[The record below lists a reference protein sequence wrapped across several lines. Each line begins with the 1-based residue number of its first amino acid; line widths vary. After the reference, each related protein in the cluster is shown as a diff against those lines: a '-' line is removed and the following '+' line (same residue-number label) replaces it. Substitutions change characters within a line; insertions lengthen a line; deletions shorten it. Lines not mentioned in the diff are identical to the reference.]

1 MRVGILTREYPPEVY
16 GGAGVHVEYLTRELA
31 RHVDVRVHCF
41 GEPRNS
47 PLVAAAYQPW
57 EALQGGR
64 PEDAALAAMSVD
76 LAMARGLEGVDL
88 VHAHTWYANLA
99 GHLAKLVWDVP
110 HVCTSHSLEPLR
122 PWKAE
127 QLGGG
132 YALSL
137 FCERTALLSADAVI
151 AVSEA
156 MRRDLLACYPA
167 VDPGHV
173 HTIHNGIDTRAYV
186 PDHGDA
192 ALVRHGID
200 PGRPLIDF
208 VGRIA
213 RQKGLDHLLR
223 AAPQIDRSAQL
234 VLIASAPDTPE
245 IAAETRALRDAARA
259 AGASLVW
266 IEEMVPRPEL
276 IQVLSHATAFVC
288 PSIYEPFGLVNLEAM
303 ACEAA
308 VVASAVG
315 GIPEI
320 VVDGKTGYLV
330 PCDPTAVASDATA
343 ARHFEA
349 TLAERINQLVA
360 DPDLATR
367 LGTAG
372 RRRVLERFTWEQVAL
387 RTVEVY
393 RQAIA
398 AHAAG
403 NS

>member
-1 MRVGILTREYPPEVY
+1 MRVGILTREYPPDVY
-16 GGAGVHVEYLTRELA
+16 GGAGVHVEYLARELA

-41 GEPRNS
+41 GEPRSS

-76 LAMARGLEGVDL
+76 LAMAGGLEGMDL
-88 VHAHTWYANLA
+88 VHSHTWYANLA

-156 MRRDLLACYPA
+156 MRQDLLACYPA
-167 VDPGHV
+167 VDPGRV
-173 HTIHNGIDTRAYV
+173 HTIYNGIDARAYV

-192 ALVRHGID
+192 ALVRYGID
-200 PGRPLIDF
+200 PVRPLILF

-223 AAPQIDRSAQL
+223 AAPRIDRAAQI
-234 VLIASAPDTPE
+234 VLIASAPDPTSIEHARAHCQEFFPWYNDE
-245 IAAETRALRDAARA
+245 HRHSGLGLHTAADVHHGHATTVQTARA
-259 AGASLVW
+259 AVLAAAYQDHTERFVSKPPAPPQLPASSW
-266 IEEMVPRPEL
+266 INPPGEK
-276 IQVLSHATAFVC
+276 Q
-288 PSIYEPFGLVNLEAM
+288 
-303 ACEAA
+303 
-308 VVASAVG
+308 
-315 GIPEI
+315 
-320 VVDGKTGYLV
+320 
-330 PCDPTAVASDATA
+330 TA
-343 ARHFEA
+343 A
-349 TLAERINQLVA
+349 Q
-360 DPDLATR
+360 
-367 LGTAG
+367 
-372 RRRVLERFTWEQVAL
+372 
-387 RTVEVY
+387 
-393 RQAIA
+393 
-398 AHAAG
+398 
-403 NS
+403 

>member
-16 GGAGVHVEYLTRELA
+16 GGAGVHVEYLTQELA
-31 RHVDVRVHCF
+31 RHIDVQVHCF
-41 GEPRNS
+41 GAPRSS

-88 VHAHTWYANLA
+88 VHSHTWYANLA

-167 VDPGHV
+167 VDPGRV
-173 HTIHNGIDTRAYV
+173 HTIHNGIDAGAYV
-186 PDHGDA
+186 PDHDDA

-200 PGRPLIDF
+200 PGRPLIVF

-213 RQKGLDHLLR
+213 RQKGIDHLLR
-223 AAPQIDRSAQL
+223 AAPQIDRAAQL

-245 IAAETRALRDAARA
+245 IAAETRELRDAARA

-320 VVDGKTGYLV
+320 VVEGETGYLV
-330 PCDPTAVASDATA
+330 SCDPEAVASDATA

-360 DPDLATR
+360 DPELATR

-372 RRRVLERFTWEQVAL
+372 RRRVLEMFTWEQVAL